1 MTTREFT
8 EGLPPFTNDPL
19 PLKPPFVFN
28 GLSARIF
35 PLRANLDAL
44 QQVCDGYLNIVPES
58 AGRFRVSLP
67 YVLLMVLD
75 YGQIAETVARTGWF
89 AQVEVFFGVPVEW
102 YKFVNGQ
109 WIFHDWAIITPYIFV
124 DDDLSVQTG
133 RIVYGFPKVLA
144 KVTKTKSEW
153 VTSPLAPYT
162 LARVETMVFPE
173 AYAGTSLQ
181 IKPFL
186 EILRA
191 QNSNVQIPFDPKSP
205 MAPWT
210 MMSNLAEAIGGFA
223 RDAMWLAQ
231 SSRIFPFNPAV
242 LPGVLQSMLARM
254 TADSNPFGPGFVQNS
269 LNLKQFRLS
278 NDPSRI
284 CYQSL
289 TNGRMRMTSF
299 NHGGLLGEYHA
310 LMGDISGGHT
320 ILLYEHSS
328 LPVVRTLGLETD
340 QSWATAENVNVA
352 AIKPVMPFWIDIDV
366 EYEVGENVAWRG
378 DDGVWKD
385 SAGVA
390 FPAESEAGGPEEA
403 PDFNATVPSA
413 VAAISGPFE
422 FSGTTTRILPLLADR
437 QKLQDFLDS
446 YINRLITG
454 SEDTIV
460 RDDDSARE
468 QIRLSVWA
476 RPPIS
481 VNAGRAIGGD
491 TAYVYLT
498 ACSFSD
504 VASQTNNV
512 GNWVKYELAFMIP
525 VKLQRMVGGVWTTAG
540 VGMVPA
546 YYLVDDCVAA
556 ISRFEI
562 QGINANTATFLRPE
576 SIWLSEVGRPS
587 TNPEQ
592 TLLRV
597 EAEVLEALGEGQ
609 EATMQPIIEISA
621 MDPFG
626 GLDPI
631 DAPEAPWKWAEE
643 LRLEL
648 GTKKAIKAQYPDKL
662 RVGRALALELMGNQM
677 PFTIYTIKQFR
688 DVTDPEKACYQSM
701 VRVARSFKDIVDLR
715 EIEDTLMVRIHDYPT
730 LDIVNTLGI
739 HSVRVPGSGPGIVYD
754 AQAVRPFYIAGTID
768 EPLSDRLMSRV
779 GGKKW
784 TLVTSPVE
792 SPGALAPVRVPLAFQ
807 TILSGEPGGPA
818 ITVDDEAESLP
829 DQMDPCR
836 MSAIIYEAA
845 QRLQSEGDSDNP
857 LAISKASARDA
868 FDIVDPQTVI
878 ESILS
883 REWGNTDEQARWR
896 MGRRTLLEAMAG
908 LPLDGDLKP
917 VAESVLYQAL
927 NNALADRPGA
937 VASII
942 PDLDRAPKAHH
953 AAHLGHSELNL
964 TTSELWREQ
973 IEKIIL
979 SQERFTTLR
988 LQMEA
993 EVTLLSSYAI
1003 LGFHGLDAALRRLGR
1018 KQPTQIQIYDSG
1030 TRMLEAIQEISELN
1044 IEGEP
1049 SERDNLDTVILAN
1062 LMRLQELLIQLP
1074 KGLAPE
1080 QALGWAS
1087 DHKEDL
1093 REIVELA
1100 RAYCD
1105 AQKNALLNKLSR
1117 AYQKPDFCIRR
1128 DAVGPFADTLLP
1140 LSFSWDPQ
1148 WYYGD
1153 EIEYQLHPPHPDIP
1167 RAAKKVRKKDAGP
1180 AKRRAKK
1187 ARV

>member
-1 MTTREFT
+1 MTTEEFT
-8 EGLPPFTNDPL
+8 RELPPFTNDPL

-28 GLSARIF
+28 GVSARVF

-44 QQVCDGYLNIVPES
+44 QQVCNGYLNIVPEE
-58 AGRFRVSLP
+58 AGRFRASVP
-67 YVLLMVLD
+67 YVYLMVLD

-102 YKFVNGQ
+102 YKLVNGQ
-109 WIFHDWAIITPYIFV
+109 WAFHDWAIITPYIFV

-173 AYAGTSLQ
+173 AYAGTSLEM
-181 IKPFL
+181 KPFL
-186 EILRA
+186 EIVRA
-191 QNSNVQIPFDPKSP
+191 QNSSFQFPFDPKSP
-205 MAPWT
+205 AAPWT
-210 MMSNLAEAIGGFA
+210 MASNIADAIGGFS
-223 RDAMWLAQ
+223 RDALWLAQ
-231 SSRIFPFNPAV
+231 SSRIFPFNPMV
-242 LPGVLQSMLARM
+242 LPGVLRDMLSR
-254 TADSNPFGPGFVQNS
+254 TTSDLNPFGPGFVQNS

-278 NDPSRI
+278 DNPSRI

-299 NHGGLLGEYHA
+299 NHGGLLGEYHTA
-310 LMGDISGGHT
+310 MGDLSGGHT
-320 ILLYEHSS
+320 VMLYEHSS

-340 QSWATAENVNVA
+340 RSWVTTENVNLA
-352 AIKPVMPFWIDIDV
+352 AVKPVCPFWIDIDI

-378 DDGVWKD
+378 DNGVWRT

-390 FPAESEAGGPEEA
+390 FGSESEAKELEEA
-403 PDFNATVPSA
+403 PTFNATVPSA
-413 VAAISGPFE
+413 VAAVAGPFE
-422 FSGTTTRILPLLADR
+422 FSGTTTRVLPLLADR

-446 YINRLITG
+446 YINRLIVG
-454 SEDTIV
+454 REDTIQ
-460 RDDDSARE
+460 RDDTSARE

-481 VNAGRAIGGD
+481 VNTGRPVGGD

-498 ACSFSD
+498 ACSFSN

-525 VKLQRMVGGVWTTAG
+525 VKLQRLMGGEWTTAG

-562 QGINANTATFLRPE
+562 QGINASTATFLRPE
-576 SIWLSEVGRPS
+576 SAWLSEAASPS
-587 TNPEQ
+587 ANPEQ

-609 EATMQPIIEISA
+609 ETTMQPIIEISSL
-621 MDPFG
+621 DPFA
-626 GLDPI
+626 GLDPA
-631 DAPEAPWKWAEE
+631 DAPEAPWRWAEE

-648 GTKKAIKAQYPDKL
+648 GAKKAVKAQHPDKL
-662 RVGRALALELMGNQM
+662 RVGRALALELLGNQI

-688 DVTDPEKACYQSM
+688 DVTDPEKACYQSI
-701 VRVARSFKDIVDLR
+701 VRVARSFKEIVDLR
-715 EIEDTLMVRIHDYPT
+715 EIEDTLVVRIHDFPT

-739 HSVRVPGSGPGIVYD
+739 RAVRVPGRGPGIVYD
-754 AQAVRPFYIAGTID
+754 AQAIRPFFVAGVID
-768 EPLSDRLMSRV
+768 EPLSERLMARV
-779 GGKKW
+779 GGRQW
-784 TLVTSPVE
+784 TMVTQAVRSG
-792 SPGALAPVRVPLAFQ
+792 SDRVPLAFL
-807 TILSGEPGGPA
+807 TLLSDEPGSPVIA
-818 ITVDDEAESLP
+818 VDDEAEKLQ

-836 MSAIIYEAA
+836 MRAIVSEAG
-845 QRLQSEGDSDNP
+845 QRLRSGNDDEDRDNP
-857 LAISKASARDA
+857 LAIGKASARDA
-868 FDIVDPQTVI
+868 LDIVDPQTVI
-878 ESILS
+878 ESVLS
-883 REWGNTDEQARWR
+883 REWGNADEYSRWR
-896 MGRRTLLEAMAG
+896 VGRQTLLEAMSA
-908 LPLDGDLKP
+908 LPVDGVLKP
-917 VAESVLYQAL
+917 VAESVLYRQL

-937 VASII
+937 VAS
-942 PDLDRAPKAHH
+942 PLPDRAPLAVH
-953 AAHLGHSELNL
+953 AAARLGHSELKMS
-964 TTSELWREQ
+964 TAELWRDQLEQ
-973 IEKIIL
+973 IIL
-979 SQERFTTLR
+979 SQERFTVLR
-988 LQMEA
+988 LKMES
-993 EVTLLSSYAI
+993 EVTLLSAFAI
-1003 LGFHGLDAALRRLGR
+1003 LGFQGIDDALRRVR
-1018 KQPTQIQIYDSG
+1018 KEQPTLVEIYDSG
-1030 TRMLEAIQEISELN
+1030 MRMLEVIDEISKLP
-1044 IEGEP
+1044 IRGEP
-1049 SERDNLDTVILAN
+1049 SERDNLDTVIVAN
-1062 LMRLQELLIQLP
+1062 LMRLQELLIELP
-1074 KGLAPE
+1074 KGLKPE
-1080 QALGWAS
+1080 KALGWAS

-1093 REIVELA
+1093 RQIVQLA

-1128 DAVGPFADTLLP
+1128 DSVGPYANTLLP

-1153 EIEYQLHPPHPDIP
+1153 EIEYQLHPPHPDVR
-1167 RAAKKVRKKDAGP
+1167 RAARKTLKKGARTA
-1180 AKRRAKK
+1180 RAKK
-1187 ARV
+1187 KAKA